1 MKVKILGTAAC
12 EGVPAMYCNCEVCVN
27 ARKLGGKNL
36 RARTQTLINNDLL
49 IDFNNDTY
57 MNGQRFG
64 IDLSAIKYYLIT
76 HTHLD
81 HFAPFDLC
89 NLPDAKDR
97 TVDKTY
103 LLGNYDVK
111 EYFVRLL
118 GEKRAEKMFNN
129 FIEFIEL
136 KAFEKTNIGDYSIIP
151 LNAYHKK
158 DSYIYIIEYYEKTI
172 LYCLD
177 TGKLPQE
184 DFDFMSKY
192 DKIFD
197 LILIDCTYGKVEADK
212 YGGHLSLYDGVNQI
226 AKMKDASVV
235 GEKTKVV
242 LTHFSHWH
250 IPDSHEGMEKLAS
263 EFNYA
268 VSYDGMEVEL

>member
-1 MKVKILGTAAC
+1 MKIKLLGTAAC
-12 EGVPAMYCNCEVCVN
+12 EGIPAMYCNCDVCVK

-36 RARTQTLINNDLL
+36 RARTQTLVNNDLL

-103 LLGNYDVK
+103 LLGNFDVK

-118 GEKRAEKMFNN
+118 GEKRAEKMFNQ
-129 FIEFIEL
+129 FIEFVEL
-136 KAFEKTNIGDYSIIP
+136 SAFNKTTIGDYSIIP
-151 LNAYHKK
+151 LKAYHKEN
-158 DSYIYIIEYYEKTI
+158 SYIYIIENNNKTM

-184 DFDFMSKY
+184 DFDFMKEY
-192 DKIFD
+192 GKVFD

-226 AKMKDASVV
+226 AKMKDIGVV
-235 GEKTKVV
+235 DERTEVV

-250 IPDSHEGMEKLAS
+250 IPENHEEMQKLAN
-263 EFNYA
+263 EFQYS
-268 VSYDGMEVEL
+268 VGYDGKEIDV